1 MSRRK
6 QVLNLCNMHKKSKSY
21 KVVTFEIMDFV
32 TLNVRNLVEI
42 ADFKQWVWI
51 EVEKYTC
58 EIGIKS
64 IYSVPEYKK
73 YIQNTLHRGNIVIEY
88 H

>member
-51 EVEKYTC
+51 EVEKYT
-58 EIGIKS
+58 
-64 IYSVPEYKK
+64 
-73 YIQNTLHRGNIVIEY
+73 
-88 H
+88 